1 MINAIDY
8 SYSTYTTTQR
18 TASNTLDKEAFLLLL
33 ITELKNQNPLDPMDN
48 KDFIAQLTQF
58 STLEQITNMTESI
71 QNFLTLQEG
80 AFQAQAASLIGKYA
94 VVQTDQ
100 IAVSD
105 GTAESIVFELDEAA
119 PVVIRIYDSNGNLVK
134 EATSSSLDA
143 GTHAYV
149 WDARDSS
156 GLTVS
161 DGTYTYTVSKINSD
175 GSETEIG
182 GVEGGKIE
190 SVKFRNNQIYVYIG
204 GKEYPLASIVEI
216 MEEGDNT

>member
-8 SYSTYTTTQR
+8 SYSTYTTAKR
-18 TASNTLDKEAFLLLL
+18 TTSNTLDKEAFLLLL

-80 AFQAQAASLIGKYA
+80 ALQAQAASLIGKYA

-100 IAVSD
+100 ITVSD

-119 PVVIRIYDSNGNLVK
+119 PVVVRIYDSNGNLVK

-190 SVKFRNNQIYVYIG
+190 SVKFKNNQIYVYIG

>member
-1 MINAIDY
+1 MISAIDY
-8 SYSTYTTTQR
+8 SYSTYSTTQR
-18 TASNTLDKEAFLLLL
+18 KASNTLDKEAFLLLL

-58 STLEQITNMTESI
+58 STLEQITNMTKSI
-71 QNFLTLQEG
+71 QNFLTLQQG
-80 AFQAQAASLIGKYA
+80 ALQAQAASLIGKYA
-94 VVQTDQ
+94 VVQTNQ
-100 IAVSD
+100 IAVSS
-105 GTAESIVFELDEAA
+105 GVAESIVFELEQAA

-149 WDARDSS
+149 WDARNNS

-190 SVKFRNNQIYVYIG
+190 SVKFKSNQIYVYIG
-204 GKEYPLASIVEI
+204 GKEYPLTSVVEI
-216 MEEGDNT
+216 IQEGDNT

>member
-8 SYSTYTTTQR
+8 SYSTYSTTQR
-18 TASNTLDKEAFLLLL
+18 KASNTLDKEAFLLLL

-58 STLEQITNMTESI
+58 STLEQITNMTNSI
-71 QNFLTLQEG
+71 QNFLTLQQG
-80 AFQAQAASLIGKYA
+80 ALQAQAASLIGKYA
-94 VVQTDQ
+94 VVQTNQ
-100 IAVSD
+100 ITVSS
-105 GTAESIVFELDEAA
+105 GVAESIVFELDEAA
-119 PVVIRIYDSNGNLVK
+119 PVIVRIYDSNGNLIK
-134 EATSSSLDA
+134 EATSSSLDP

-149 WDARDSS
+149 WDARNNS

-175 GSETEIG
+175 GSETQIG

-190 SVKFRNNQIYVYIG
+190 SVKFKSNQIYVYIG
-204 GKEYPLASIVEI
+204 GKEYPLTSVIEI
-216 MEEGDNT
+216 IQEGDNT